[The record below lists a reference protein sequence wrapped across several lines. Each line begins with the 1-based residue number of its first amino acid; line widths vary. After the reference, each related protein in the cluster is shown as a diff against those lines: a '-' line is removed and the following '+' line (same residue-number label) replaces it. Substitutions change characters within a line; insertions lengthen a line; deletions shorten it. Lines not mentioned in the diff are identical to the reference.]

1 MGCFRARYGGN
12 GSTGAGSKGR
22 AAEARVPEPAG
33 AAGLDLSHRK
43 ADHVKVV
50 LAGDVEG
57 RYRYWNDVQIVH
69 NALPE
74 VDFADV
80 DPSVD
85 LFGHRL
91 KAPLVITGMT
101 GGFPDAKKINGN
113 LARAAADVGIA
124 MGVGS
129 ERAAILKGQ
138 FPESYSVVAKYDV
151 PLKFANIGAPQ
162 IIPQGPDDA
171 VITVTEARKAM
182 ELIGA
187 DLLAVHLNF
196 LQEMV
201 QPEGDRK
208 ARGALDEIGR
218 LAHFLPVLVKE
229 TGAGISRSVAER
241 LQATGVRGFDVS
253 GTGGTSFAA
262 VEHHRAVEKGAIRE
276 ARLGKTFWDWGIPSP
291 VSVRELVPLGLPVIA
306 SGGIRSG
313 LDIARA
319 IVLGASAA
327 GTAGGILRAAS
338 TGYPETKAELEHLI
352 YEFKVAM
359 FLTGSRTVR
368 ELQRSPYVLTGE
380 TRQWLT
386 K

>member
-1 MGCFRARYGGN
+1 
-12 GSTGAGSKGR
+12 
-22 AAEARVPEPAG
+22 
-33 AAGLDLSHRK
+33 
-43 ADHVKVV
+43 
-50 LAGDVEG
+50 
-57 RYRYWNDVQIVH
+57 
-69 NALPE
+69 
-74 VDFADV
+74 
-80 DPSVD
+80 
-85 LFGHRL
+85 
-91 KAPLVITGMT
+91 MT

-113 LARAAADVGIA
+113 LARAAAAVGIA

-138 FPESYSVVAKYDV
+138 FPESYAVVADHAV

-162 IIPQGPDDA
+162 IIRQGPDDK
-171 VITVTEARKAM
+171 VITVAEARKAM

-187 DLLAVHLNF
+187 DLLAIHLNF

-208 ARGALDEIGR
+208 ARGALEEIGR
-218 LAHFLPVLVKE
+218 LSHFLPVFVKE

-241 LQATGVRGFDVS
+241 LRDTGVRGFDVS

-262 VEHHRAVEKGAIRE
+262 VEHHRAVAKGAVRE
-276 ARLGKTFWDWGIPSP
+276 ARVGQTFWDWGIPSP

-319 IVLGASAA
+319 VVLGATAA

-338 TGYPETKAELEHLI
+338 TGYAETLAELEHLI

-368 ELQRSPYVLTGE
+368 ELQRAPYVLTGE
-380 TRQWLT
+380 TRQWLAH
-386 K
+386 